1 MLLGK
6 GIKVRRK
13 QDELSVRVMEI
24 PLANARNLTHALFI
38 DFFLSGTQQLSIT
51 NKRSL
56 VILK

>member
-38 DFFLSGTQQLSIT
+38 DFFFKWHTT
-51 NKRSL
+51 AEHNE
-56 VILK
+56 

>member
-38 DFFLSGTQQLSIT
+38 DFFF
-51 NKRSL
+51 
-56 VILK
+56 